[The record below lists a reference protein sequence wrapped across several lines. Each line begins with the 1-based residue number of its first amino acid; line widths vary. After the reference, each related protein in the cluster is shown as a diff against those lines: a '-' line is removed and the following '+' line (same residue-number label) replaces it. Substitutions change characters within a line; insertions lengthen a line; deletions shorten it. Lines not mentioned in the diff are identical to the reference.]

1 MTDSQSIAAAERP
14 KLRVVRAVLFGI
26 GAELLTILSIVL
38 AVTVYRLG
46 HHTNA
51 DIEHFS
57 SQAGLVIGPAG
68 GALYTFVMALACLR
82 GVTDRF
88 VVHGLIV
95 GAGATAFH
103 LLGVTHAPGGFQ
115 PIYLYADVA
124 KLVAGCLAGVIVG
137 RQSANGE
144 REIRTSR

>member
-1 MTDSQSIAAAERP
+1 MGETQSITAAERP
-14 KLRVVRAVLFGI
+14 KLRAVRAVLFGI

-46 HHTNA
+46 GHTA
-51 DIEHFS
+51 GDVDHFS
-57 SQAGLVIGPAG
+57 SQAGLLIGPAG
-68 GALYTFVMALACLR
+68 GALYTFVMALASLR
-82 GVTDRF
+82 GVSDRF

-95 GAGATAFH
+95 GTGATAFH

-124 KLVAGCLAGVIVG
+124 KLVAGALAGFIIA
-137 RQSANGE
+137 RRSAG
-144 REIRTSR
+144 SY

>member
-1 MTDSQSIAAAERP
+1 MLDGESVAVVDAPRL
-14 KLRVVRAVLFGI
+14 KVVRAALFGI

-46 HHTNA
+46 SHTTP
-51 DIEHFS
+51 DIDHFS

-68 GALYTFVMALACLR
+68 GALYTFVMALASLR
-82 GVTDRF
+82 GVSARF

-115 PIYLYADVA
+115 PVYLYADVA
-124 KLVAGCLAGVIVG
+124 KLVAGALAGVIVA
-137 RQSANGE
+137 RKS
-144 REIRTSR
+144 SRSY